1 MTEQEKFK
9 AIKERAPLLDDTI
22 TAQHVSFML
31 IVGYLNAL
39 YKEGMVT
46 QGEYDVTPLGENI
59 IAICEE
65 FDWKPSDNDIETF
78 IAGMIPLEDHSSF
91 RYFLFQYR
99 DNRMELMEKI
109 KRFKDDLTN

>member
-1 MTEQEKFK
+1 MTEQEKLK
-9 AIKERAPLLDDTI
+9 AIKERVPLLDETI

-46 QGEYDVTPLGENI
+46 QGEYGVTPLGENV
-59 IAICEE
+59 IAVCEE

-78 IAGMIPLEDHSSF
+78 IAEMTPPEDHEAF
-91 RYFLFQYR
+91 RHFLFQYR
-99 DNRMELMEKI
+99 DNRIELMEKI
-109 KRFKDDLTN
+109 KRFKDDFNG